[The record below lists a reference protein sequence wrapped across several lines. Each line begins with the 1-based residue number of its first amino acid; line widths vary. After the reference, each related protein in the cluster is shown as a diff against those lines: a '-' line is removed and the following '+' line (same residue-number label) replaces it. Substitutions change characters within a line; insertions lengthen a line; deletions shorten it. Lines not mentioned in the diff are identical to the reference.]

1 MSLLSAITAILNA
14 STEISFATGEFET
27 GVTNRLADSDDY
39 IAVIPQ
45 ETLIEYADDAPL
57 REIQNARIIIYS
69 AGDWVVPEYAIVRA
83 CLAAGLYV
91 TARTYG
97 GYSDEDHRHVY
108 NIDVAQS
115 YPFPAPV
122 NPITP
127 TIPNTEQEER

>member
-1 MSLLSAITAILNA
+1 MSLLSAITAILNS

-45 ETLIEYADDAPL
+45 ETLIEYADDAPQ

-69 AGDWVVPEYAIVRA
+69 AGDWVFPEYAIVRA

-97 GYSDEDHRHVY
+97 GYSDEDHRHVF

-122 NPITP
+122 LPNHPIK
-127 TIPNTEQEER
+127 TEQEER

>member
-1 MSLLSAITAILNA
+1 MSLLSAISAILNA
-14 STEISFATGEFET
+14 STEINFATGEFET
-27 GVTNRLADSDDY
+27 GITNRLADSDDY

-45 ETLIEYADDAPL
+45 ETLIEYADDAPQ

-122 NPITP
+122 LPTNPIKS
-127 TIPNTEQEER
+127 EQEER

>member
-1 MSLLSAITAILNA
+1 MSLLSSITTILND

-27 GVTNRLADSDDY
+27 GTTNRLADSEDY

-45 ETLIEYADDAPL
+45 ETVIEYADDAPQ
-57 REIQNARIIIYS
+57 RETQNARIIIYS
-69 AGDWVVPEYAIVRA
+69 VGDWVLAEYAIVNA

-115 YPFPAPV
+115 YSFPAPV
-122 NPITP
+122 S
-127 TIPNTEQEER
+127 Q

>member
-1 MSLLSAITAILNA
+1 MSLLSAITAILNS

-69 AGDWVVPEYAIVRA
+69 AGDWVIPEYAIVRA

-97 GYSDEDHRHVY
+97 GYSDEDHRHVF

-122 NPITP
+122 LP
-127 TIPNTEQEER
+127 THQINTEQEER